1 LNQIEIEVFMASPMT
16 LDRLWSQW
24 PTVAGMST
32 DPISAA
38 EDVRAIL
45 ADPSYV
51 VPPAPAVPDSEYGTL
66 AWLRSLVARFCD
78 GDAHD
83 RRRALVERDLTG
95 LHPDR
100 LRLAAAELTR
110 RELAQQARGEQF
122 DAMILAR
129 RVPLAVLAT
138 ELGLAG
144 NDVRRAVD
152 AVITAAAG
160 YPNPDAAWLG
170 TNASIKQLVEALV
183 RAGDLGPRDAELLA
197 NRIGLLMQ
205 ACDATAGLIGNA
217 LINAFVVGD
226 GDSVG
231 VAAADELVAET
242 ISVDPP
248 VLRTRR
254 LSPAGEAVTLDI
266 SGCTFGAGRRPCP
279 GADQATALAVGVLDA
294 ILPACE
300 LADQQVDYV
309 PSPNLRVPA
318 RLLIFID

>member
-1 LNQIEIEVFMASPMT
+1 
-16 LDRLWSQW
+16 
-24 PTVAGMST
+24 MST

-38 EDVRAIL
+38 DEVRAIL
-45 ADPSYV
+45 ADPGYV
-51 VPPAPAVPDSEYGTL
+51 VPPAPAVPETEFGTL

-78 GDAHD
+78 GAAHD
-83 RRRALVERDLTG
+83 RRRALVERDLAG

-100 LRLAAAELTR
+100 LRLAAAELTK
-110 RELAQQARGEQF
+110 RELAQQARGEHF
-122 DAMILAR
+122 DAMVLAR
-129 RVPLAVLAT
+129 QVPLAVLAA
-138 ELGLAG
+138 ELGLTG
-144 NDVRRAVD
+144 NGVRRAVD

-170 TNASIKQLVEALV
+170 TNASVKQLAEALV
-183 RAGDLGPRDAELLA
+183 QAGDLGPQDAELLA

-217 LINAFVVGD
+217 LINAFVVSD
-226 GDSVG
+226 GDN

-254 LSPAGEAVTLDI
+254 LSPDGAAVTLDI
-266 SGCTFGAGRRPCP
+266 SACPFGAGRRPCP
-279 GADQATALAVGVLDA
+279 GADQATALAVGVLDS

-300 LADQQVDYV
+300 LADQQIDYV
-309 PSPNLRVPA
+309 PSPNLRIPA
-318 RLLIFID
+318 RLLIIRD